1 MTLNAVV
8 CLDCV
13 IFECY
18 FCTTLSF
25 FLFVCFGCEVSSFE
39 YFSVNSIWKASG
51 HCFWRT
57 NSYCGCMSDILWHLS
72 CVCLHWP
79 FRFKELWR
87 LWHHWFLMWYLLHY
101 GFSLCCTVGC
111 SLYKPIIT
119 YMIMLLSCRILF
131 YLWVGYKSGLIINAL
146 EESMTQQIMYMEF
159 SELVQ
164 EISWSCIGV

>member
-1 MTLNAVV
+1 MVTLNAVV

-25 FLFVCFGCEVSSFE
+25 FLFVCFGYEVSSFE
-39 YFSVNSIWKASG
+39 YFSVNWIRKASG
-51 HCFWRT
+51 HCFGRT
-57 NSYCGCMSDILWHLS
+57 SSNCGCMSDILWHLS

-119 YMIMLLSCRILF
+119 YRLMLLSCKILF
-131 YLWVGYKSGLIINAL
+131 YLWVGCKSGLIINAL
-146 EESMTQQIMYMEF
+146 EESKTWSFQNF
-159 SELVQ
+159 FKRLADHVLV
-164 EISWSCIGV
+164 